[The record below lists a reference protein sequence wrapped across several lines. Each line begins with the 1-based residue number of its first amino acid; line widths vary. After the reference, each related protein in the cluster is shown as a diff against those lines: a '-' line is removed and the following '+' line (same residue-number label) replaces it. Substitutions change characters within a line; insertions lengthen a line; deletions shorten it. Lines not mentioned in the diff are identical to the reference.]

1 MDRCSEGARSLPLQ
15 GPSDLAYVELGPHRA
30 STQGSKRLGTQYWAG
45 GSSDW
50 LKLKKSWNTGGEAA
64 RGRLCNRL

>member
-1 MDRCSEGARSLPLQ
+1 M
-15 GPSDLAYVELGPHRA
+15 DLAYVESGPHRA

-50 LKLKKSWNTGGEAA
+50 LKLKKSWNTGGEAGP
-64 RGRLCNRL
+64 RKTV